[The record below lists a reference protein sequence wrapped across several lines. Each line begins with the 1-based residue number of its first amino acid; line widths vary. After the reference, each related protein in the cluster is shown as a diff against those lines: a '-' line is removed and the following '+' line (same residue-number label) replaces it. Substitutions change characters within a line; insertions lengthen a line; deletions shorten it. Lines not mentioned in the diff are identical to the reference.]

1 MVIYTCLCEFV
12 YSLDEDNKQLVAKPG
27 LVLELP
33 QPVPILEFAVLV
45 GWAKKQEKTDTKK
58 EEKTDTK
65 KEEKTDTKKEEKTDT

>member
-45 GWAKKQEKTDTKK
+45 GWAKKKEKTNPETQTKA
-58 EEKTDTK
+58 
-65 KEEKTDTKKEEKTDT
+65 